1 MKYVACQ
8 KLRDAA
14 HQLQRAC
21 YPLCSRGK
29 AYKTECF
36 KKIILDNKII
46 EYFAVSNPV

>member
-14 HQLQRAC
+14 HQRAC
-21 YPLCSRGK
+21 YPSHSRGK
-29 AYKTECF
+29 ADKTECF